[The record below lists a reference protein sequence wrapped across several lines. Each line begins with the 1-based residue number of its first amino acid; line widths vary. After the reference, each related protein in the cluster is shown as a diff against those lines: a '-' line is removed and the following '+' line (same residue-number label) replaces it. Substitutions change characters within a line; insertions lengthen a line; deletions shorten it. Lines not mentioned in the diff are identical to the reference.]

1 MSVLKRKTERT
12 GLLTLRLPASALE
25 MLKRLR
31 PVADERGY
39 DANGSLVDAAV
50 RCIKQMDDEL
60 TAKTAPVHNGVGLP
74 RPLRTDD

>member
-1 MSVLKRKTERT
+1 MSILKRKAERT
-12 GLLTLRLPASALE
+12 GLLTLRLPESALE

-39 DANGSLVDAAV
+39 DANASLVDAAV

-60 TAKTAPVHNGVGLP
+60 TAKATPVHNGVGLAH
-74 RPLRTDD
+74 PLRTGD

>member
-1 MSVLKRKTERT
+1 MSVLKRKAEHT

-60 TAKTAPVHNGVGLP
+60 TAKAAPAQNGIGLP